1 MTLLLLPGLMLLVNV
16 PFSLV
21 LKASRPPPAPEW
33 VRMNIQAMAAVTHL
47 LADARQPQ
55 GTMADVQRT
64 EQLWQRKGMSLGRGS
79 LPTLLVVLGKVYFAP
94 WE

>member
-1 MTLLLLPGLMLLVNV
+1 MTLLLLPRLLLLVNV

-55 GTMADVQRT
+55 GTMADVQST
-64 EQLWQRKGMSLGRGS
+64 EQLWQRKGMSLGRCS
-79 LPTLLVVLGKVYFAP
+79 LPTLLEVLGKVYFAP
-94 WE
+94 RE